1 MKTATSLL
9 FLCLIWGTVAAATDT
24 PRPLDRIVAVA
35 EEEVITQRQLLARVQ
50 TVQRQL
56 EAREGQAPP
65 REALMRPV
73 LERLVMERLQLQEA
87 ERMGIRVDDIRLNN
101 AMEDIARENGLSLA
115 AFRDRLVADGI
126 DFADFRE
133 QIRNEMTLSLLH
145 QRRVDSRIHVSEQEI
160 DQFLASESGR
170 IDAGVEY
177 HLRHLLISTP
187 EDAGPEAI
195 EQARRRAEAL
205 REEAASGTDFTRLAL
220 QSSEGRFALEGG
232 DLGWR
237 AAGEVP
243 TLFARHVVVMRVG
256 EVSPVIRSAS
266 GFHIVQLVDRRGGE
280 DTQVRQTHVRHIL
293 ITPNEIVT
301 DEEARQRLV
310 SLRERLDNGADF
322 AELARAHSDDR
333 GSALEGGDLGWVNPG
348 EMVPRFEEVMN
359 ETPPGQVSQP
369 FSTRFGWHV
378 LKVHERRSHDS
389 SQERMRA
396 QARRMI
402 HERKRE
408 EQLELW
414 LRRLRDE
421 SHVEYRLDPE
431 NGQARTAGEE
441 ARGS

>member
-9 FLCLIWGTVAAATDT
+9 LLCLIWGTVAAATDT

-35 EEEVITQRQLLARVQ
+35 EEEVITQRQLLARVH

-65 REALMRPV
+65 RETLMRPV

-115 AFRDRLVADGI
+115 AFRERLVADGI

-145 QRRVDSRIHVSEQEI
+145 QRRVDSRIQVGEQEI

-177 HLRHLLISTP
+177 HLRHLLVSTP
-187 EDAGPEAI
+187 EDAGPEEI

-205 REEAASGTDFTRLAL
+205 RKEAASGAEFTRLAL

-243 TLFARHVVVMRVG
+243 TLFARHVVVMREG

-280 DTQVRQTHVRHIL
+280 DTQVRQTHVSHIL

-301 DEEARQRLV
+301 DEEARQRLI
-310 SLRERLDNGADF
+310 SLRERLENGADF

-359 ETPPGQVSQP
+359 ETPPGQVSRP

-378 LKVHERRSHDS
+378 LQVHDRRSHDS
-389 SQERMRA
+389 SRERMRA

-431 NGQARTAGEE
+431 DGQARTAAEGT
-441 ARGS
+441 